1 MKFVNTE
8 TKSEVF
14 PDDVSNLPENVKS
27 VDRYHWFFTGYDERT
42 YTIKWDTLELI
53 KRPVPL
59 RWITCSPKEFIEL
72 FTIEELRDIYNHAN
86 EVVDCR
92 IWLDWVAGS
101 PYIHIEDE
109 AVIVGM
115 LYLVSRGI
123 IREDRYSQIM
133 IPV

>member
-1 MKFVNTE
+1 MRYVDTANRVEF
-8 TKSEVF
+8 F
-14 PDDVSNLPENVKS
+14 PDSDVLPDTVKE
-27 VDRYHWFFTGYDERT
+27 VPEYHWFFTGYDERQ
-42 YTIKWDTLELI
+42 YTIAWDTLEII

-59 RWITCSPKEFIEL
+59 RWVTCTSEEFIKL

-86 EVVDCR
+86 TTVDCR